1 MALACIVPVINPV
14 PMTRE
19 TLSVSASS
27 MDRYRDDVEILIVRE
42 IEERLDI
49 TQDVRAQV
57 KAGFDPDQVADI
69 ILSEIQ

>member
-1 MALACIVPVINPV
+1 
-14 PMTRE
+14 MTRE